1 MTMKLSV
8 FIPLGYSKPFIRLM
22 FELPVLIL
30 VGKDTFMLQRKFTF
44 PTSLVNVS
52 SWRALQKATCN
63 ASEVTSMT
71 VRLM

>member
-1 MTMKLSV
+1 MSMKLSV
-8 FIPLGYSKPFIRLM
+8 FIPLGYRKPLIRLF
-22 FELPVLIL
+22 FELPVMKL
-30 VGKDTFMLQRKFTF
+30 VGKYTFMLLRKFTI

-52 SWRALQKATCN
+52 SWRALQEATCN